1 MWSCN
6 AGLFLFLNKEDFKAA
21 HYHFTNWASSS
32 PKVRQS
38 ACDHKTVISIPR
50 IGWEKSR
57 TIEQAPDKCPWLFLS
72 FFFFFTY
79 ILVIKNPNLKA
90 WSHRFLSRNERCV
103 YIIWRLPQAWLFL
116 PSLPPNPQ
124 RFTRPVIFSS
134 SSQTYGAWSWI
145 FLLSIPA
152 TAPCDS

>member
-1 MWSCN
+1 MPDFSFSSIRKTSKLHITISQTGPAVAQRLDKVLVTTRLSFQFPGL
-6 AGLFLFLNKEDFKAA
+6 AG
-21 HYHFTNWASSS
+21 
-32 PKVRQS
+32 
-38 ACDHKTVISIPR
+38 
-50 IGWEKSR
+50 KSR
-57 TIEQAPDKCPWLFLS
+57 EPLSRHQINVPDFFFL
-72 FFFFFTY
+72 FFFTY